1 MQLTATHLVLLSA
14 AAQRED
20 RLLARPDKLGAKAI
34 DKLAARFEAAGLVE
48 AIAITAQQPHW
59 RTGPDGEAIGLGLTR
74 AGYDALEI
82 AREEVGQDG
91 AATIIEKGAESPPDP
106 GRQRGTKRAL
116 LIAMLQREEGASV
129 EAIMAATGWLPHSTR
144 AALTG
149 LRKAGHSITRSKDD
163 AGRSVYR
170 VIDPSNAADPLNSD
184 AAE

>member
-1 MQLTATHLVLLSA
+1 MQLNDTHLVLLSA

-20 RLLARPDKLGAKAI
+20 RLLARPDKLGAQAI

-48 AIAITAQQPHW
+48 AIAVTAQQPHW
-59 RTGPDGEAIGLGLTR
+59 RTGPDGEAIGLGLTT
-74 AGYDALEI
+74 AGYDALGIEP
-82 AREEVGQDG
+82 EGVGPDG
-91 AATIIEKGAESPPDP
+91 AATVTGEAAESPPDQA
-106 GRQRGTKRAL
+106 RQHGTKRAL

-149 LRKAGHSITRSKDD
+149 LRKAGHSITRGKDD

-170 VIDPSNAADPLNSD
+170 VIDPSHATGPLNSD
-184 AAE
+184 TAE

>member
-1 MQLTATHLVLLSA
+1 MQLNDTHLVLLSA

-20 RLLARPDKLGAKAI
+20 RLLARPEKLGAKAI

-48 AIAITAQQPHW
+48 AIAVTAQQPHW

-74 AGYDALEI
+74 AGYDALGIE
-82 AREEVGQDG
+82 REDVGQDG
-91 AATIIEKGAESPPDP
+91 AATVTGEAAERLPDL
-106 GRQRGTKRAL
+106 GRQRVTKRAL
-116 LIAMLQREEGASV
+116 LIGMLHREEGASV

-170 VIDPSNAADPLNSD
+170 VIDPGPATGPLNSGT
-184 AAE
+184 AE